1 MAEVSS
7 ELEVSSEFMFEVLKQ
22 IRDDISSMKLGQ
34 AELKAEM
41 QAFRGHMVAL
51 QQDTQN
57 IYSIL
62 ARHDMRLDRIDRRLE
77 LVEPASA

>member
-1 MAEVSS
+1 MY
-7 ELEVSSEFMFEVLKQ
+7 EVLKQ
-22 IRDDISSMKLGQ
+22 IRDEVSSLRQGQ

-41 QAFRGHMVAL
+41 QALRGHMVAM

-57 IYSIL
+57 IYTIL
-62 ARHDMRLDRIDRRLE
+62 VRHETRLDRIDRRLE